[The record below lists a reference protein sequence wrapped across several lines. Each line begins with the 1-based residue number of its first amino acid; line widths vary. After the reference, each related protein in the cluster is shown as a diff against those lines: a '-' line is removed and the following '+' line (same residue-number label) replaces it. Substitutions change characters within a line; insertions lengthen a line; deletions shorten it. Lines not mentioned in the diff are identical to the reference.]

1 MQARFDK
8 QGRRLPDT
16 GRGCGC
22 RLCADSNAP
31 RYERRLDPQR
41 EALPWSPLRRRTVLL
56 VRGLHRQEGRPHQ
69 VT

>member
-22 RLCADSNAP
+22 QQCADADAP
-31 RYERRLDPQR
+31 RYERRLDPER
-41 EALPWSPLRRRTVLL
+41 FTRWSSLRR
-56 VRGLHRQEGRPHQ
+56 GLMRLARRFRPE
-69 VT
+69 VVERETAA

>member
-22 RLCADSNAP
+22 QQCADADAP
-31 RYERRLDPQR
+31 RYERRMDPER
-41 EALPWSPLRRRTVLL
+41 ATRWSALRRAVARVVRTA
-56 VRGLHRQEGRPHQ
+56 RASRQ
-69 VT
+69 VA